1 MISVQEEKIS
11 SQDQADKH
19 LHKKVT
25 LIEKRVTMIERWKW
39 LVIGGAVVIGFALAK
54 YSVIQQIIS

>member
-25 LIEKRVTMIERWKW
+25 LIEKRVTLIERWKW

-54 YSVIQQIIS
+54 YSTIQQIMS